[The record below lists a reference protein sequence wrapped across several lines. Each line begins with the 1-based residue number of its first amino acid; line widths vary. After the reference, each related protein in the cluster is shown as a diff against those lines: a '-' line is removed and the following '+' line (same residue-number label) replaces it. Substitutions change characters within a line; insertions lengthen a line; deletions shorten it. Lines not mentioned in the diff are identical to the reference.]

1 MDLKGITWV
10 GQVYQKFEAMC
21 LEVEEVM
28 YQDTVKYV
36 EDQVQTV
43 GASVKK
49 FYSDVMQDVM
59 QDLLLPSSSEPMKAV
74 AASDTQVEKFAE
86 TLKKPNVGLKEAT
99 IKGEGEQLSEDS
111 EVIADDNENA
121 VNMPLS
127 CRLHMVDNIFESCPQ
142 RFVERASSNLLS
154 GEHSYNTLDKS
165 NVENLPLAA
174 NYKVSCWQM
183 PTTLTQVLAEEDN
196 CDSIEQSCKEIESA
210 SESITE
216 TLNDDLQLVESIGK
230 NEMEMRCSSSV
241 IGLAEFND
249 SCSNAG
255 MVSLI
260 GCSIN
265 GDIQHNEFSD
275 KIAFA
280 SSPGP
285 VEEHPGQSN
294 NWTMDTS
301 GSRSSNVGRK
311 EIETVLPLDKT
322 RVDESCIM
330 VNGAEL
336 HFHHQREGKHKP
348 YQKKIRDAISSRMRS
363 TRKKEYKQLAL
374 WYGDD
379 VKSEQDCEGSSMLA
393 LKGGEDMRRSLTHD
407 VLDSE
412 WELL

>member
-210 SESITE
+210 
-216 TLNDDLQLVESIGK
+216 N
-230 NEMEMRCSSSV
+230 
-241 IGLAEFND
+241 